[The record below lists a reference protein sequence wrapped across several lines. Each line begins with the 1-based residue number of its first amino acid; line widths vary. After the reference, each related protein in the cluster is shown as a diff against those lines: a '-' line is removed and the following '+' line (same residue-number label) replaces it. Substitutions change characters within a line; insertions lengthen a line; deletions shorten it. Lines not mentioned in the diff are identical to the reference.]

1 MYPEAYL
8 EYLAHFH
15 GTRDYFE
22 CHEVLEDYWKEN
34 DPQNRD
40 SVWVCLIQLAVCQY
54 HFRRKNTTGA
64 LTLIMKTLHRL
75 EINRCQLVSLGIDDK
90 LLKKQLVD
98 QKRRLDEGR
107 DYTSLTLPI
116 FDSHLIDEVKQLCTD
131 WGVSFGTPSDL
142 TDLNLI
148 DKHKRRRST

>member
-34 DPQNRD
+34 DPKNRD

-54 HFRRKNTTGA
+54 HFRRENTAGA
-64 LTLIMKTLHRL
+64 LTLIKKTLHRL
-75 EINRCQLVSLGIDDK
+75 ETNRYQLVSLGIDDK
-90 LLKKQLVD
+90 LLEKQLVD
-98 QKRRLDEGR
+98 LKRRLNEER

-131 WGVSFGTPSDL
+131 WGVCFGTPSDL
-142 TDLNLI
+142 TDPDLI
-148 DKHKRRRST
+148 DKHIRRKST